1 MKHTCLFLLASLIL
15 SGCFSPQHYL
25 DKGDYNSAIK
35 AYGLELRDQPVNRKK
50 KSDLQGLEL
59 AFNTAQQQDSASLAQ
74 LNAQQLPENW
84 PHVNQL
90 YRSIQERQTKVKKW
104 LPLRSRKGYEPSFC
118 FFADIDSL
126 ESSSRLEAA
135 RYMYQRAQD
144 LLAQRA
150 PAPAREAYHLLT
162 DLKQHYYPYWE
173 NANNLLDSAWT
184 MGKEHVLFITESQ
197 VGASDSRT
205 FWENM
210 RKRPPVGKNDWL
222 VIHQDSS
229 ARKSFDYTL
238 TCQLQ
243 SLDVGSDNE
252 RTSTRTETKDVED
265 GYEEVR
271 DTSGRV
277 ISRTTKYRKETTTIT
292 TYSNSRS
299 AYASIFMELKRA
311 GTGELLVSAP
321 ISSSY
326 HFSDSSETSMPQSPS
341 YWGMISRVADD
352 TEWEIGRRLK
362 KALPLK

>member
-1 MKHTCLFLLASLIL
+1 MKHTCLFLFASLIL
-15 SGCFSPQHYL
+15 TGCFSPQYYL

-50 KSDLQGLEL
+50 RSDLEGLEL
-59 AFNTAQQQDSASLAQ
+59 AFNTAQHKDSAELSQ
-74 LNAQQLPENW
+74 LNARQQPENW
-84 PHVNQL
+84 PRTNQL
-90 YRSIQERQTKVKKW
+90 YRDIQERQAKVKKW
-104 LPLRSRKGYEPSFC
+104 QPLRSRKGYEPKLRYFP
-118 FFADIDSL
+118 DVDSL
-126 ESSSRLEAA
+126 ESASRLEAA
-135 RYMYQRAQD
+135 KYMYQRAQD

-162 DLKQHYYPYWE
+162 DLKKNYYPYWE

-197 VGASDSRT
+197 VGASDSKT

-210 RKRPPVGKNDWL
+210 RKRPPVSKNDWL

-229 ARKSFDYTL
+229 ARKSFDYVL
-238 TCQLQ
+238 SCQLRA
-243 SLDVGSDNE
+243 LDVGSDNQH
-252 RTSTRTETKDVED
+252 TSTRTETKEVED

-277 ISRTTKYRKETTTIT
+277 ISRTTKYRTETTTIT

-299 AYASIFMELKRA
+299 ANASVFMELKRVS
-311 GTGELLVSAP
+311 TGELLVSAP

-326 HFSDSSETSMPQSPS
+326 NFSESSETSMPQSPT
-341 YWGMISRVADD
+341 YWGMIDHVADD
-352 TEWEIGRRLK
+352 TEWEIRRRLK
-362 KALPLK
+362 RALPLK